1 MVVLLA
7 LYPMLFE
14 ILHFTPGGWSSHGRD
29 ARCSAVFDGVPL
41 TPLDKLFW
49 VSLCGSCV
57 FP

>member
-1 MVVLLA
+1 MPYVLEDSASHNMLMKLCRGSLPRMDA
-7 LYPMLFE
+7 LY
-14 ILHFTPGGWSSHGRD
+14 
-29 ARCSAVFDGVPL
+29 SAVFDGVPL